1 MSPRDK
7 ISLTASEH
15 CNTGEL
21 VAPVDQITKF
31 VDNLID
37 RPVYHD
43 LTQPA
48 WLKYDVSEWSSKV
61 HKYKQEVVRNTQRL
75 RLLKEE
81 VDALRKQF
89 ANDTKEFETLEIEA
103 EKAVDEFNKSQ
114 ERISE
119 ETRRRAELVSDV
131 SSLKRHKQNLLKA
144 QAQMK
149 EETSHMKVRI
159 GNLVMLT
166 SCIRF
171 VALVSLF
178 TFCFNSKQRSRII
191 RCVTR
196 MLLERKRSSIWSVIG
211 SLGNGCFWKQRPR
224 KKL

>member
-159 GNLVMLT
+159 GNLQT
-166 SCIRF
+166 E
-171 VALVSLF
+171 VANNKMRHENALGEKEKLNLERDWFFRERV
-178 TFCFNSKQRSRII
+178 
-191 RCVTR
+191 
-196 MLLERKRSSIWSVIG
+196 LLEATTEKET
-211 SLGNGCFWKQRPR
+211 
-224 KKL
+224 